1 MAGSTSN
8 AGAIG
13 AVSGIAAAG
22 RLQPA
27 LRDFAGLMPGAVLRL
42 SGGGDRGGGA
52 GGWRLESLDS
62 GEIMSL
68 IEPPLDDLL
77 PGDQVLLRVR
87 AVVPRMELEVVERR
101 RDPSHVGA
109 TSAAGGRGEGAM
121 PSAWGQLSALRVD
134 LAQWRR
140 QLLTAIVEAPPV
152 RTPAGLVSAWTLA
165 LAHGQVP
172 VGPGGEPLW
181 LLPLPYWVRRE
192 GRESGEAPGLPSGLP
207 YGLPSGSGALA
218 RHDDALHAPAAAGPG
233 EEPALSLLMRW
244 RGEAVGLQ
252 LQGTRAALSLTVL
265 AEHDPVLTALRGELP
280 RVVAALVR
288 AGFRLRRLG
297 WRKQPLWVPVDPSPP
312 MRSDTTLLTA
322 AAELVTALG

>member
-8 AGAIG
+8 AGAVGGVSGIG
-13 AVSGIAAAG
+13 AVG
-22 RLQPA
+22 RLQA
-27 LRDFAGLMPGAVLRL
+27 SLRDVGGLTPGAVLRL
-42 SGGGDRGGGA
+42 SGGGDRNGGGS
-52 GGWRLESLDS
+52 GWRLESLDS
-62 GEIMSL
+62 GEIMTL

-87 AVVPRMELEVVERR
+87 AVVPRTELEVIERR
-101 RDPSHVGA
+101 RDPANVGA
-109 TSAAGGRGEGAM
+109 ASPNAGAAGGHGDGAM

-140 QLLTAIVEAPPV
+140 QLLTAIVETPPA

-165 LAHGQVP
+165 LAHGQMP

-181 LLPLPYWVRRE
+181 LLPISYWVRRE
-192 GRESGEAPGLPSGLP
+192 GRDPGDPPGRPSGT
-207 YGLPSGSGALA
+207 GSSA
-218 RHDDALHAPAAAGPG
+218 RHDDVLHAPAASAQG
-233 EEPALSLLMRW
+233 EEPALSLLLRW
-244 RGEAVGLQ
+244 RAEAVGLQ
-252 LQGTRAALSLTVL
+252 LQGTRAALALTVL
-265 AEHDPVLTALRGELP
+265 AEHDHVLTALRGELP

-312 MRSDTTLLTA
+312 MRSDTALLTA

>member
-8 AGAIG
+8 AGQVGGVSAIRPT
-13 AVSGIAAAG
+13 G
-22 RLQPA
+22 RLQA
-27 LRDFAGLMPGAVLRL
+27 TLRDAGGLMPGAVLRL
-42 SGGGDRGGGA
+42 SGGGDRGGG
-52 GGWRLESLDS
+52 GSGWRLESLDS
-62 GEIMSL
+62 GEIMTL

-87 AVVPRMELEVVERR
+87 SVVPRMELEVIERR
-101 RDPSHVGA
+101 RDPANVGA
-109 TSAAGGRGEGAM
+109 ATASGGRGDGAM

-134 LAQWRR
+134 LALWRR
-140 QLLTAIVEAPPV
+140 QLWRAIVEAPPM

-181 LLPLPYWVRRE
+181 LLPLAYWVRRE
-192 GRESGEAPGLPSGLP
+192 GREGRKGCDAGDVAGLPCAA
-207 YGLPSGSGALA
+207 GSPA
-218 RHDDALHAPAAAGPG
+218 RHNDALHAPAASPPG
-233 EEPALSLLMRW
+233 GDEPALSLLLRW

-265 AEHDPVLTALRGELP
+265 AEQEHVLTALRSELP

-297 WRKQPLWVPVDPSPP
+297 WRRQPLWVPVDPSPP
-312 MRSDTTLLTA
+312 LRSDTILLTA